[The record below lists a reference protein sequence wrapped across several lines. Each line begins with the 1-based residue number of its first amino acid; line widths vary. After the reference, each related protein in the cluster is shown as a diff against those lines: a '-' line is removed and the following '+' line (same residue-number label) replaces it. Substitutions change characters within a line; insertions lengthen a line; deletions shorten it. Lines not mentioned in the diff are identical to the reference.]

1 MAFRLKLDEPLGK
14 GIRRIAAEQIEKARA
29 QITAGQDPTREIHE
43 ARKAIKRIR
52 ALLKLARAGLGA
64 ETFRTENAR
73 FRAIGAAMAPARDE
87 SVVRATLLRLSA
99 AADPA
104 GAAALGR
111 LASTLGDRPG
121 DDPAA
126 AGATRDDVAGLL
138 DRALRQVRR
147 LKIAPESF
155 ETLERGLVRNY
166 RRGRDALDVAYAE
179 GSDEDFHAWRKCVQ
193 VHWRHM
199 ALLSRAAPKLFEA
212 HIAAARDLSQAL
224 GDDHDLAI
232 LKVRIAALPEGALS
246 DADRDV
252 IGRMIAARQ
261 QTLRQSARLSGEMIF
276 AERPR
281 AHGRRIAAVWKGAV
295 ALARLAEDAEAAAP
309 ERAARARA
317 PAPTRT

>member
-126 AGATRDDVAGLL
+126 ACATRDDVAGLL

-166 RRGRDALDVAYAE
+166 RRGRDAFDVAYAE

-224 GDDHDLAI
+224 GDDHDFAI
-232 LKVRIAALPEGALS
+232 LKVRVAALPEGALS

-261 QTLRQSARLSGEMIF
+261 QALRQSARLSGEMIF

-295 ALARLAEDAEAAAP
+295 ALARLAEDAEAAA
-309 ERAARARA
+309 
-317 PAPTRT
+317 RT